1 VRRLRNTQRVPDCG
15 LRNGPR
21 AIFIV
26 ALALGVLVVPFA
38 AEAQQAGRVYR
49 IGYLGPTSPAAA
61 PHLTAAF
68 RDGLRDLGWVEGQ
81 NILIEYRWAEGSADR
96 LPVLAAELVR
106 LKVDLIV
113 ASSTPGALAAK
124 SATREIPI
132 VFQMVSDPVAS
143 GLVASLA
150 HPGGNVT
157 GWSNILPKMSGKLL
171 QLLKEAVPGASRMAI
186 LWSPANPGKAL
197 EVKEMQAAAPLLGV
211 TLQSLEVPAPKD
223 LEAAFSAMTRG
234 RPDALITL
242 DDAVTV
248 SRQQR
253 IVEFAAKS
261 RLPAIYQVREF
272 VDAGGLMSYG
282 LYSVRQYRRTAI
294 YVDKILKG
302 AKPADL
308 PVEQPTQFELVINLK
323 TAKALGLTIPQSL
336 LNRADEVIQ

>member
-1 VRRLRNTQRVPDCG
+1 MTLFRIADCRLQI
-15 LRNGPR
+15 GPK
-21 AIFIV
+21 AIFTA
-26 ALALGVLVVPFA
+26 ALALGVLVVPPD
-38 AEAQQAGRVYR
+38 AEAQPAGRVYR
-49 IGYLGPTSPAAA
+49 IGYLSSGSPAAA
-61 PHLTAAF
+61 AYLRGAF
-68 RDGLRDLGWVEGQ
+68 QDGLHDLGWVEGR

-113 ASSTPGALAAK
+113 VSSTPGALAAK

-171 QLLKEAVPGASRMAI
+171 QLLTEAVPGASRMAI

-197 EVKEMQAAAPLLGV
+197 EFKEMQAAARLLGV
-211 TLQSLEVPAPKD
+211 TLQSVEVPAPKD
-223 LEAAFSAMTRG
+223 LEAAFSSMTRG

-242 DDAVTV
+242 ADQVTQ
-248 SRQQR
+248 SHPQR
-253 IVEFAAKS
+253 IVEFAARS
-261 RLPAIYQVREF
+261 RLPAIYQVRQF

-282 LYSVRQYRRTAI
+282 FDSVRQYRRTGF

-302 AKPADL
+302 ATPADL
-308 PVEQPTQFELVINLK
+308 PVEQPTEFELVINLK
-323 TAKALGLTIPQSL
+323 AAKALGLTLPQSL